1 MKAAM
6 CQKQSCKMYC
16 LNERGTPQGLVF
28 RHPHR
33 IITADGLTLV
43 YVRSEGDSIERVAL
57 ALAD

>member
-16 LNERGTPQGLVF
+16 LNERGAPQGLVF